1 MDFSHSNIDARQ
13 SSFNQ
18 VGGDWHQHTTIHK
31 HTIISLS
38 CFGPRQINYY
48 SLDNLSDV
56 MPLVPVSS
64 PKTLSPRC
72 HITSAHSSSD
82 LLRVVDT
89 GIGLIVQISNRLID
103 RSDSSS
109 NHQVL
114 QLQLRSLQQILT
126 LTGLAIHEYCD
137 RPLGQSLTNTITP
150 EVEQCLLV
158 LQELLAQ
165 ADATWLGLAF
175 TGIGDLWRHVWW
187 GRWDGNEFALLRK
200 RLSDSRQSLERFL
213 LALHSYVFFLLRTFH
228 PLKHRAFDDKHEV
241 LHGWN

>member
-18 VGGDWHQHTTIHK
+18 VGGDWNQHTTIHK
-31 HTIISLS
+31 HTLISIS
-38 CFGPRQINYY
+38 CFGPRQINYH

-56 MPLVPVSS
+56 LPLVPVSS

-72 HITSAHSSSD
+72 LITASCSSD
-82 LLRVVDT
+82 TPRVVNT
-89 GIGLIVQISNRLID
+89 GIGLIVQITNRLID

-126 LTGLAIHEYCD
+126 LTGLAIQEYCD
-137 RPLGQSLTNTITP
+137 RPLGQSLAKTITP
-150 EVEQCLLV
+150 EVERCLLV
-158 LQELLAQ
+158 LQELLEH

-187 GRWDGNEFALLRK
+187 GRWDGNEFTLLRK
-200 RLSDSRQSLERFL
+200 KLSDSRQSLERFL
-213 LALHSYVFFLLRTFH
+213 MALHSYVFLLLRTFH
-228 PLKHRAFDDKHEV
+228 LLKYRRIR
-241 LHGWN
+241 